1 MTAEASPKRIDAA
14 TARSIDVMIHT
25 VPSSAYDEKAAL
37 AMATLAEMLARRT
50 AFDQGA
56 REREELLARISGR
69 TPTA

>member
-1 MTAEASPKRIDAA
+1 MTAEASPKRIDPA

-25 VPSSAYDEKAAL
+25 VSSSAYDEKAAL
-37 AMATLAEMLARRT
+37 AIATLAEMLARRT

-69 TPTA
+69 TTTA